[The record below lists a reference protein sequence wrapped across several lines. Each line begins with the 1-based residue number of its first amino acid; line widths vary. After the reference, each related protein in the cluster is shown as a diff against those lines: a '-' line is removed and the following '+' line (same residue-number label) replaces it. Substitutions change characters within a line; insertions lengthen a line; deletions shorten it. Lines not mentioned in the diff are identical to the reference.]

1 MDFQH
6 CSFEAPK
13 ASQLFEAMTQSFLI
27 PLAFFFQQAGIQLLK
42 NKLVSGQFGVHCE
55 QEKTQPCPIQL
66 SKNKM
71 AAEFGIPCQSLSLL
85 LSFQLLKKRSG
96 RGRGTRKEA
105 YSQE

>member
-6 CSFEAPK
+6 CSFLAPK
-13 ASQLFEAMTQSFLI
+13 AYQLFEAMTQSFLI

-55 QEKTQPCPIQL
+55 QEKTQPCSIQL

-71 AAEFGIPCQSLSLL
+71 ASAEFGIHCQSLSLL
-85 LSFQLLKKRSG
+85 LSFQLLKNRSG
-96 RGRGTRKEA
+96 RGRETRKEA
-105 YSQE
+105 YS

>member
-6 CSFEAPK
+6 CSLLAPN

-27 PLAFFFQQAGIQLLK
+27 PLAFFVQAGIQLLK

-66 SKNKM
+66 SKNEM

-85 LSFQLLKKRSG
+85 LSFQLLKNRLG

-105 YSQE
+105 YS